1 MRSSFSQL
9 VPARCASRSCFAVT
23 LMTGSTQQETISE
36 WIVRSDQ
43 ELVTTG
49 DVGAAADFWNHGL
62 VRAEGR
68 RLDHPAPE
76 ARADDALDLD
86 DLIQADFSAR
96 VVQGESAGYT
106 RPGRGTVDLALG
118 EHAHVTA
125 VNARV
130 PAGRYEDGPV
140 EESQVRLERMRDR
153 VTRRHGALDLHPGLD
168 EPPRFLR
175 NAQEAEGSG
184 RHVRVE
190 GAAEREIESHRSQT
204 WNLDLLVQREHE
216 RRHVSEPYLA
226 HAPILDS
233 RERSDRTRRRVDAA

>member
-106 RPGRGTVDLALG
+106 RPGRGTVDRSRREA
-118 EHAHVTA
+118 ARDTA
-125 VNARV
+125 ENSRHSA
-130 PAGRYEDGPV
+130 DGCG
-140 EESQVRLERMRDR
+140 
-153 VTRRHGALDLHPGLD
+153 TGA
-168 EPPRFLR
+168 
-175 NAQEAEGSG
+175 
-184 RHVRVE
+184 V
-190 GAAEREIESHRSQT
+190 
-204 WNLDLLVQREHE
+204 
-216 RRHVSEPYLA
+216 
-226 HAPILDS
+226 
-233 RERSDRTRRRVDAA
+233 